1 MSSKIDKDIRDAR
14 NTIREIVRVLDK
26 KLRIVHDKIEI
37 HRTVDDV
44 NSFDAYYEFLSTKIV
59 RQCDSDDFD
68 LDKII
73 REAMESEILL
83 PISQGDLR
91 FAVFLSLLIG
101 ECGYKPVDK
110 DINIKIE
117 FNDDKGPFLVFE
129 TLGKITINDR
139 EIAIQPLLYSDVV
152 ISAITKHLEK

>member
-14 NTIREIVRVLDK
+14 NTIREIVRVIDK

-37 HRTVDDV
+37 HRTVDNV

-73 REAMESEILL
+73 REAMESEMLL

-91 FAVFLSLLIG
+91 FAVFLSLLVG

-117 FNDDKGPFLVFE
+117 FNDNKGPFLVFE
-129 TLGKITINDR
+129 ILGKITINDR
-139 EIAIQPLLYSDVV
+139 EISIQPLLYSDVV
-152 ISAITKHLEK
+152 ISAIAKYLEK

>member
-1 MSSKIDKDIRDAR
+1 MSSKINKDIRDAR
-14 NTIREIVRVLDK
+14 STIREIVRIIDK

-37 HRTVDDV
+37 HRTIDDEDA
-44 NSFDAYYEFLSTKIV
+44 FDAYYEFLSAKIV

-91 FAVFLSLLIG
+91 FAVFLSLLVG
-101 ECGYKPVDK
+101 ECGYKSVGK
-110 DINIKIE
+110 DISIKIE

-139 EIAIQPLLYSDVV
+139 VIAIQPLLYSSVV
-152 ISAITKHLEK
+152 IATTKKYLEK

>member
-1 MSSKIDKDIRDAR
+1 MSSKINKDIRDAR
-14 NTIREIVRVLDK
+14 STIREIVRVIDK

-44 NSFDAYYEFLSTKIV
+44 NAFDAYYEFLSTRII

-68 LDKII
+68 LDKTI

-91 FAVFLSLLIG
+91 FALFLALLVG

-117 FNDDKGPFLVFE
+117 FNDDKDPFLVFE

-139 EIAIQPLLYSDVV
+139 VIAIQPLLYSSVV
-152 ISAITKHLEK
+152 IEAIKKYLEK

>member
-14 NTIREIVRVLDK
+14 NTIREIVRVIDK
-26 KLRIVHDKIEI
+26 KLRIIHDKIEI
-37 HRTVDDV
+37 HRTVDDACA
-44 NSFDAYYEFLSTKIV
+44 FDAYYEFLSTKIV
-59 RQCDSDDFD
+59 RQWDSDDFD

-91 FAVFLSLLIG
+91 FAIFLSLLVG

-117 FNDDKGPFLVFE
+117 FNDGKGPFLIFE

-152 ISAITKHLEK
+152 ISAITKYLEK

>member
-1 MSSKIDKDIRDAR
+1 MSNKIDKDIRDTR
-14 NTIREIVRVLDK
+14 STIREIVRVIDK

-91 FAVFLSLLIG
+91 FAVFLSLLVG

-152 ISAITKHLEK
+152 ISAIMKYLEK

>member
-1 MSSKIDKDIRDAR
+1 MSSKINKDIRDAR
-14 NTIREIVRVLDK
+14 STVREIVRIIDK

-37 HRTVDDV
+37 HRTVDDE
-44 NSFDAYYEFLSTKIV
+44 NAFDTYYEFLSTKIV

-73 REAMESEILL
+73 REAMESEMLL

-91 FAVFLSLLIG
+91 FALFLALLVG

-117 FNDDKGPFLVFE
+117 FNDDKGPYLIFE

-152 ISAITKHLEK
+152 IAAIKKYLEK

>member
-14 NTIREIVRVLDK
+14 NTIREIVRVIDK

-37 HRTVDDV
+37 HRTVDV

-91 FAVFLSLLIG
+91 FAVFLSLLVG

-152 ISAITKHLEK
+152 ISAITKYLEK

>member
-1 MSSKIDKDIRDAR
+1 MSSKINKDIKDAR
-14 NTIREIVRVLDK
+14 NTIREIVRVIDK

-37 HRTVDDV
+37 HRTVDDA
-44 NSFDAYYEFLSTKIV
+44 SAFDAYYEFLSTKIV

-91 FAVFLSLLIG
+91 FAIFLSLLVG

-129 TLGKITINDR
+129 VLGKITIN
-139 EIAIQPLLYSDVV
+139 YSDVV
-152 ISAITKHLEK
+152 ISAITKYLEK